1 MIDNPTPLITNDAVV
16 LAILMTI
23 LGLIFIT
30 SSSKKPF
37 FKKFYEI
44 VPSVLLCYF
53 IPALFNTFNIISGE
67 SSSLYTIASRYLLP
81 ASLVLLTLSINFAA
95 LKKLGSKAIIMF
107 LAGTL
112 GIIIGGPLALYIVGS
127 LYPEVTLSNG
137 EEVWK
142 GLSTIAGSWIG
153 GGANQTA
160 MLEVFG
166 ASKSMFAQMIAVDVL
181 VANLWMGFLLYG
193 AQNKNRID
201 KWLKADNSTIIAL
214 ENQLEEEQA
223 GKRQP
228 LSTNNLMVVL
238 MVAFGI
244 TGLGHF
250 LADIIAPFFKDNY
263 PALEKYSFTNEF
275 FWLVIITTTVG
286 VALSFTKVRKI
297 ESYGASK
304 VGTVFLYILVA
315 TIGTHMNL
323 GAILDNPL
331 LFLVGIIWIT
341 THIIVMIIV
350 AKVIK
355 APFFYVA
362 VGSQANI
369 GGAASAP
376 IVAAAFSPFLAPVG
390 VLLAVLGYAV
400 GTYGAYVC
408 GLLLYQIFQII
419 T

>member
-1 MIDNPTPLITNDAVV
+1 MIENPPPLITNDAVV
-16 LAILMTI
+16 LGILMTI

-30 SSSKKPF
+30 SSSEKPF
-37 FKKFYEI
+37 FKKFYGI

-112 GIIIGGPLALYIVGS
+112 GIIIGGPFALYIVGS
-127 LYPEVTLSNG
+127 LYPEVALSNG

-193 AQNKNRID
+193 AQKSDKID
-201 KWLKADNSTIIAL
+201 KWLKADNAPIAEL
-214 ENQLEEEQA
+214 EKKLEEEQA
-223 GKRQP
+223 GKRTP
-228 LSTNNLMVVL
+228 LTTNNIMIVL
-238 MVAFGI
+238 MVAFGL

-250 LADIIAPFFKDNY
+250 LADIIAPFFKENY

-275 FWLVIITTTVG
+275 FWLVIITTTAG
-286 VALSFTKVRKI
+286 VLLSFTKVRKI

-341 THIIVMIIV
+341 THIIIMIIV
-350 AKVIK
+350 AKIIK

-376 IVAAAFSPFLAPVG
+376 IVAATFSPFLAPVG

-400 GTYGAYVC
+400 GTYGAYAC
-408 GLLLYQIFQII
+408 GLLLHQIFQII